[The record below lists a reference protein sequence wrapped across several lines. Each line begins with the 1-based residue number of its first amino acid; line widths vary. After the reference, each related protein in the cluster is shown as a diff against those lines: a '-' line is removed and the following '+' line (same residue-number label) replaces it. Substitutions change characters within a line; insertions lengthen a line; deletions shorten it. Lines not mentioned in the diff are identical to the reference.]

1 MSNVDLGSM
10 TGPSRPG
17 MSRYSFTDSH
27 GYRVGPVIEAHTAI
41 EARAKVVGL
50 TGIEPRYCT
59 HLSDYHPLASVAALP
74 DPEDMYGYL
83 FP

>member
-10 TGPSRPG
+10 TDPSHG
-17 MSRYSFTDSH
+17 MSRYEFTDSH
-27 GYRVGPVIEAHTAI
+27 GYRVGPVIEACTAV
-41 EARAKVVGL
+41 EAQPVVGL